1 MTEAFIALA
10 ILVVVMVL
18 FVTETIPMPVTAMLG
33 AMAMAVFGV
42 IDYKQAFA
50 GFANDSLMLV
60 VGLLIVAQAIYES
73 GVLGKIK
80 GVLEKFAAMS
90 DGVASAAFSVITGV
104 LSGFFSNTAMSALG
118 LQIVGST
125 VSGDPEKAARRK
137 MALFMPI
144 GAAAVLG
151 GNLSLAGSTPQ
162 LVAQGVLQEA
172 GLETMGFFTIAAG
185 GIPLF
190 IIGLVY
196 YSTIGRVLLA
206 RCKPG
211 KNALAEE
218 EPKSGEVIDAP
229 ASTRN
234 MVISVAV
241 FAFCVAGF
249 VTGIW
254 TMGTVAIV
262 GALILLVTR
271 CISMKTIVQKLDWST
286 IVILGGSLGFCVGL
300 EESGA
305 GEMIANFIIGLCGGD
320 EANPLVLMAAMCAL
334 TCVVSNLMANT
345 ASAAMMVP
353 MGVFLAQAM
362 GINPFAMAIAI
373 VYATSFCLFTPIG
386 TVPMTLTLSGG
397 YRFADYIKVGL
408 PLAVILIAATV
419 VIVPLVYGL

>member
-18 FVTETIPMPVTAMLG
+18 FVTEAIPMPVTAMLG
-33 AMAMAVFGV
+33 AVAMAAFGV

-73 GVLGKIK
+73 GILGKVK
-80 GVLEKFAAMS
+80 GLLERFSQMDDVAAA
-90 DGVASAAFSVITGV
+90 GTFSVVTGV

-118 LQIVGST
+118 LQIAGST
-125 VSGDPEKAARRK
+125 VTGDPEKAARRK

-151 GNLSLAGSTPQ
+151 GNFSLAGSTPQ

-172 GLETMGFFTIAAG
+172 GLEAMGFFTIAAG

-196 YSTIGRVLLA
+196 YATIGRVLL
-206 RCKPG
+206 RTCKPAA
-211 KNALAEE
+211 NALAV
-218 EPKSGEVIDAP
+218 GEAGEGGTDDVTP
-229 ASTRN
+229 STRN
-234 MVISVAV
+234 MAISAAV
-241 FAFCVAGF
+241 FLLCVAGF
-249 VTGIW
+249 VVGVW
-254 TMGTVAIV
+254 TMGTVAIA
-262 GALILLVTR
+262 GALVLIMTR
-271 CISMKTIVQKLDWST
+271 CISLKSIVQKLDWST

-305 GEMIANFIIGLCGGD
+305 GEMLANFIIGLCGGA

-353 MGVFLAQAM
+353 MGVFLAQSM
-362 GINPFAMAIAI
+362 GINPMAMAIAI

-386 TVPMTLTLSGG
+386 TVPMTLTLSAG
-397 YRFADYIKVGL
+397 YRFVDYIKVGA
-408 PLAVILIAATV
+408 PLAIILIAATV
-419 VIVPLVYGL
+419 ALVPMIYGL

>member
-1 MTEAFIALA
+1 
-10 ILVVVMVL
+10 
-18 FVTETIPMPVTAMLG
+18 
-33 AMAMAVFGV
+33 
-42 IDYKQAFA
+42 
-50 GFANDSLMLV
+50 
-60 VGLLIVAQAIYES
+60 
-73 GVLGKIK
+73 
-80 GVLEKFAAMS
+80 
-90 DGVASAAFSVITGV
+90 
-104 LSGFFSNTAMSALG
+104 MSALG
-118 LQIVGST
+118 LQIAGST
-125 VSGDPEKAARRK
+125 ITGDKEKAARRK

-151 GNLSLAGSTPQ
+151 GNISLAGSTPQ

-190 IIGLVY
+190 VIGLVY
-196 YSTIGRVLLA
+196 YSTIGRVLL
-206 RCKPG
+206 RTCKPG
-211 KNALAEE
+211 KNALADDD
-218 EPKSGEVIDAP
+218 EPKTDEVIDQP
-229 ASTRN
+229 SSTRN
-234 MVISVAV
+234 MVISVVV
-241 FAFCVAGF
+241 FVFCVAGF

-262 GALILLVTR
+262 GALVLIMTR
-271 CISMKTIVQKLDWST
+271 CISLKTIVSKLDWST

-305 GEMIANFIIGLCGGD
+305 GEMIASFIIGLCGG
-320 EANPLVLMAAMCAL
+320 ESANPLVLMGAMCAL

-362 GINPFAMAIAI
+362 GINPMAMAIAI

-397 YRFADYIKVGL
+397 YRFVDYIKVGL
-408 PLAVILIAATV
+408 PLSIILILATV
-419 VIVPLVYGL
+419 VLVPLIYGL